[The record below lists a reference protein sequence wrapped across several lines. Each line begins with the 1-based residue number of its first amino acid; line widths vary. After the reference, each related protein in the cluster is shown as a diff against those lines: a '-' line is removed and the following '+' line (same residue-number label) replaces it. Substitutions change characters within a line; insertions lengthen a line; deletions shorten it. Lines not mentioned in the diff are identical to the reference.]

1 MKKYIFILFTACLFA
16 SCNSDILFDEHWGSV
31 RADFEETNMS
41 FIEVLSSAE
50 YWSADFIES
59 VRYTEP
65 NGKGKSYSYSATPSG
80 GPILPGISVLL
91 GDLRFYHPETSIP
104 GILPSFYR
112 DIPYRIEEDMILFKP
127 EVVEPANANAYFGN
141 DLKEGEYYFK
151 ILDYDDT
158 KVLVETNYNKITISG
173 VEYPYIITVLH
184 KGEAPSIASF
194 ATFEEWL
201 KAFETYQANLDE

>member
-1 MKKYIFILFTACLFA
+1 MKKYLYILFATCLFA
-16 SCNSDILFDEHWGSV
+16 SCNTDNLFGEHWGSV

-112 DIPYRIEEDMILFKP
+112 DIPLSPCQEQSRPKI
-127 EVVEPANANAYFGN
+127 PA
-141 DLKEGEYYFK
+141 
-151 ILDYDDT
+151 
-158 KVLVETNYNKITISG
+158 VRCS
-173 VEYPYIITVLH
+173 
-184 KGEAPSIASF
+184 
-194 ATFEEWL
+194 
-201 KAFETYQANLDE
+201 